1 MRAMSVLASV
11 ASDFD
16 LIADWL
22 FYIDVYQNDQVPKKI
37 AFALLTFCII
47 SIFTWLML
55 ASDGRVVRPIF
66 EQMNKHIASC
76 KVRNFSTGCILVTG
90 LVLEDIPQCIL
101 TLIIGFNY
109 DDEDGLSNL
118 AVVNVMTSIYDML
131 IKLAE
136 AMDERNDL
144 ISMG

>member
-1 MRAMSVLASV
+1 
-11 ASDFD
+11 
-16 LIADWL
+16 
-22 FYIDVYQNDQVPKKI
+22 
-37 AFALLTFCII
+37 
-47 SIFTWLML
+47 
-55 ASDGRVVRPIF
+55 
-66 EQMNKHIASC
+66 
-76 KVRNFSTGCILVTG
+76 VTG

-118 AVVNVMTSIYDML
+118 AVVNVMTSVYDML